1 MRQRTVIPSCKDCN
15 AQTCSIFNVL
25 SCDEQD
31 KISDNKGGNFYK
43 RGQHIFFEGTRP
55 SGVFCIHKG
64 KVKIYK
70 IDHTGNEQIVRLAK
84 DGDIL
89 GYRSV
94 VSNELYASF
103 AAALEDSLICFIPRS
118 VFLELLT
125 SNGQLSMQMMIRLS
139 KELKSAERRLAEMA
153 QKPVRERLAEALL
166 VLQDVFG
173 VENDGETLDVR
184 LKREDFAHLVGTTTE
199 TAIRFLSEFKH
210 EGLIEVNGR
219 SIKILQNRK
228 LTQVANIYE

>member
-1 MRQRTVIPSCKDCN
+1 
-15 AQTCSIFNVL
+15 
-25 SCDEQD
+25 
-31 KISDNKGGNFYK
+31 
-43 RGQHIFFEGTRP
+43 
-55 SGVFCIHKG
+55 
-64 KVKIYK
+64 
-70 IDHTGNEQIVRLAK
+70 
-84 DGDIL
+84 
-89 GYRSV
+89 
-94 VSNELYASF
+94 
-103 AAALEDSLICFIPRS
+103 
-118 VFLELLT
+118 
-125 SNGQLSMQMMIRLS
+125 
-139 KELKSAERRLAEMA
+139 KSAERRLAEMA

>member
-139 KELKSAERRLAEMA
+139 KELKSAERRL
-153 QKPVRERLAEALL
+153 
-166 VLQDVFG
+166 
-173 VENDGETLDVR
+173 
-184 LKREDFAHLVGTTTE
+184 
-199 TAIRFLSEFKH
+199 
-210 EGLIEVNGR
+210 
-219 SIKILQNRK
+219 
-228 LTQVANIYE
+228 